1 MKKLA
6 LFLFIIC
13 GISIS
18 SSYAQ
23 SQAKKDT
30 TASSIEKSKQPTSK
44 NSSTETLDTNESIN
58 YLESSLW
65 FQMKKRLNLT
75 TEEEEKKEAKSK
87 KKKRVLTIAG
97 IKIET

>member
-58 YLESSLW
+58 YLGSSLW

-75 TEEEEKKEAKSK
+75 TVEEEKKEAESK

>member
-44 NSSTETLDTNESIN
+44 NSITETLDTNESIN
-58 YLESSLW
+58 YLGSNLW

-75 TEEEEKKEAKSK
+75 TVEEEKKEAESK